1 MDYFLPVRLKQHH
14 STLARL
20 KITSSGN
27 PGHLTLFHTAR
38 DLLITTVETQKG
50 HCRTESLIFRFRFD
64 LLVKHVLR
72 RLIPLKMMLKTC
84 MQVLTCTFTAV
95 ILLGH
100 VINLR
105 ARTKLLLNRSTI
117 YLFCI
122 SVQLHPVVLLYMYTY
137 AHRSETWWGMS
148 RFCWKEQRELMAL
161 EWCHRHHLL
170 FPDVLLTPFIGLG
183 DLHSILLWHPVE
195 CNGFSVLFLCLW
207 LEVTQWDPLNRSL
220 MVHPVHPGDW
230 KSCSEIHWTFHCGSV
245 KQSLHWGGIGHLYG
259 HNEC

>member
-1 MDYFLPVRLKQHH
+1 MYTFFCLCEKYFATKKSLMDYFLPVRLKQHH

-137 AHRSETWWGMS
+137 AHRSETW
-148 RFCWKEQRELMAL
+148 
-161 EWCHRHHLL
+161 
-170 FPDVLLTPFIGLG
+170 
-183 DLHSILLWHPVE
+183 
-195 CNGFSVLFLCLW
+195 
-207 LEVTQWDPLNRSL
+207 
-220 MVHPVHPGDW
+220 
-230 KSCSEIHWTFHCGSV
+230 
-245 KQSLHWGGIGHLYG
+245 
-259 HNEC
+259 